1 MLDYQQDQSI
11 IPTNTRTPTNKQWD
25 DANTDTCSSESD
37 LDTEGSDYEAD
48 TQSGYSVHIPKS
60 RS

>member
-25 DANTDTCSSESD
+25 DANTDTGSSESD

-48 TQSGYSVHIPKS
+48 TIDNC
-60 RS
+60 